1 MYSRPWSVW
10 ALRCTRVKAWLYKWL
25 PIVFGC
31 HCRPERSF
39 HYHGQPFPIC
49 ARCTGDLVGMLTA
62 ACSFGFWHPGAAVS
76 ALLLVPLVADGLV
89 QLCTAYESKN
99 GRRFVTG
106 VLFGYGLLNLFL
118 LSIVWV
124 FHWGY
129 ALGLRWKAA

>member
-1 MYSRPWSVW
+1 MKRWVYR
-10 ALRCTRVKAWLYKWL
+10 WL

-31 HCRPERSF
+31 HCREDRSF
-39 HYHGQPFPIC
+39 HFRGERFPIC
-49 ARCTGDLVGMLTA
+49 ARCTGELVGMLTA

>member
-1 MYSRPWSVW
+1 
-10 ALRCTRVKAWLYKWL
+10 
-25 PIVFGC
+25 
-31 HCRPERSF
+31 
-39 HYHGQPFPIC
+39 
-49 ARCTGDLVGMLTA
+49 MLTA

-106 VLFGYGLLNLFL
+106 ILFGYGLLNLFL